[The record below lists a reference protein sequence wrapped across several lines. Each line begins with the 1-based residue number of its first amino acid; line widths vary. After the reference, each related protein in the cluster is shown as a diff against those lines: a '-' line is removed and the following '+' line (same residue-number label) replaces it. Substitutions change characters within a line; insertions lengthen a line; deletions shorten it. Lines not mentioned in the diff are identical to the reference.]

1 MADKIDRSVEPKLGP
16 GDKKENDQSD
26 KKKENKNATE
36 LSPGVRV
43 RARNKKDA
51 QSKKKVSASPKKDSV
66 KADQKKE
73 EKQPLKSLVN
83 QIDTSGLEMK
93 LEGVDSKISNLS
105 EELVNTVRAMEE
117 SGSKLN
123 EQESN
128 FIESINEFKI
138 YKQEQQKISTVVLLS
153 SFLGVL
159 VAVGFLVFAVFNF
172 GSKNDL
178 FDSASSALTT
188 RITDMDAGLASFE
201 TARAQLS
208 VLQDQIEVL
217 ELRIEEN
224 QMSYDSTEQD
234 IQGQLLNYS
243 QEMSQELADQTEN
256 LRENLAR
263 LDDRFSIFNAQIL
276 DFGDVLEESENTLG
290 EIGEEARSLNDLREV
305 MDALLTLER
314 ERYYEA
320 INGEVSQGRQTG
332 IGTDASTSEGMPTFN
347 RYYNR

>member
-1 MADKIDRSVEPKLGP
+1 MADKIDRSVEPKLGAD
-16 GDKKENDQSD
+16 G
-26 KKKENKNATE
+26 KKKDVKKDKE

-43 RARNKKDA
+43 RARGKDDA
-51 QSKKKVSASPKKDSV
+51 QTKKKVSASSKKV
-66 KADQKKE
+66 GAKTAE
-73 EKQPLKSLVN
+73 EKVTKQSPESEISQK
-83 QIDTSGLEMK
+83 DTSELEMK

-105 EELVNTVRAMEE
+105 DELVNTVRAMEE

-123 EQESN
+123 EQEN
-128 FIESINEFKI
+128 KFIESINEFKI
-138 YKQEQQKISTVVLLS
+138 YKQEQQKVSTVVLLS
-153 SFLGVL
+153 SFFGIL

-172 GSKNDL
+172 GSRNDL

-188 RITDMDAGLASFE
+188 RIADMDAGLASFE
-201 TARAQLS
+201 VARSQL
-208 VLQDQIEVL
+208 VILQEQIEVL
-217 ELRIEEN
+217 ELRIEES

-243 QEMSQELADQTEN
+243 QDMSQELADQTEN

-276 DFGDVLEESENTLG
+276 DFGDVLEESEITLG

-305 MDALLTLER
+305 IDALLTLER

-320 INGEVSQGRQTG
+320 INGEVSQNRQTD
-332 IGTDASTSEGMPTFN
+332 IGSQDSSSNGMPTFN